1 LPIFKHNI
9 MGQAGLTLNR
19 ISVATTYTVS
29 IYDAI
34 IDGSAAGGAFTIT
47 LPTAVGNTGRL
58 FIVKKTDSSANAV
71 TVKGNGSELIDGAN
85 TSLLSTQYQCLEIY
99 SNGTNWSTVS
109 SGSIGSS
116 GFSGYSGYSGKSG
129 FSGYSGYSGYSGF
142 SGSNGTLGTSG
153 FSGYSGYSGTSGFSG
168 YSGYSGI
175 SGQNGAAAASG
186 FSGYS
191 GYSGTSGFSGFS
203 GISGFSGPATGISGY
218 SGYSGFSGVSGVSGF
233 SGYSGFSGAGIAT
246 APMVITGT
254 DDVVQLTV
262 IANSTQ
268 TANIQ
273 EWQNSVG
280 VSLAAIDAS
289 GAVVTSLLTSKPVV
303 GFSGYSG
310 ANLSIIPTAGGGISG
325 GTAGT
330 GGSLIIKSG
339 DGGSSSA
346 VSGAVG
352 GNAGNVNIY
361 GGAGGAGINSGGAA
375 VSGTA
380 GFVKI
385 KYPDQTLAENV
396 GPATG
401 TLGDGTFTSL
411 DFRTR
416 LATDS
421 AGGSSID
428 WDGRSLIGPSAST
441 VARWSYTTTE
451 GFVILKPLISTGTA
465 VSSASQTRTI
475 DPTITSDY
483 QIIADR
489 NFTFDISAAGNN
501 GQKLTIAI
509 YNSGASTFQP
519 TFTTGANKFAFGTDF
534 TSVTC
539 GIGKTTYVTVSFSTL
554 NSQNR
559 WNIISVANGF

>member
-1 LPIFKHNI
+1 
-9 MGQAGLTLNR
+9 
-19 ISVATTYTVS
+19 
-29 IYDAI
+29 
-34 IDGSAAGGAFTIT
+34 
-47 LPTAVGNTGRL
+47 
-58 FIVKKTDSSANAV
+58 
-71 TVKGNGSELIDGAN
+71 
-85 TSLLSTQYQCLEIY
+85 
-99 SNGTNWSTVS
+99 
-109 SGSIGSS
+109 
-116 GFSGYSGYSGKSG
+116 
-129 FSGYSGYSGYSGF
+129 
-142 SGSNGTLGTSG
+142 
-153 FSGYSGYSGTSGFSG
+153 
-168 YSGYSGI
+168 
-175 SGQNGAAAASG
+175 
-186 FSGYS
+186 
-191 GYSGTSGFSGFS
+191 
-203 GISGFSGPATGISGY
+203 
-218 SGYSGFSGVSGVSGF
+218 
-233 SGYSGFSGAGIAT
+233 
-246 APMVITGT
+246 MVITGT